1 MVFSHKNES
10 YAETCRSGLLPQR
23 FALPVAGHPHRGR
36 GNNRVFREQC
46 LEVLRECVSRID
58 AVEPVGD
65 VAQMGIEF
73 VGSELTIGNPSIGKM
88 ARKAGVNNNLLLERE
103 QLLVVSHKRVSKK
116 MSRPGTLHSLRTR
129 SGGGFY

>member
-1 MVFSHKNES
+1 MISSF
-10 YAETCRSGLLPQR
+10 RIGLEPQR
-23 FALPVAGHPHRGR
+23 FILPSSWKPHRSR
-36 GNNRVFREQC
+36 VDNRIFHEQG
-46 LEVLRECVSRID
+46 LDVLGEGVGRID